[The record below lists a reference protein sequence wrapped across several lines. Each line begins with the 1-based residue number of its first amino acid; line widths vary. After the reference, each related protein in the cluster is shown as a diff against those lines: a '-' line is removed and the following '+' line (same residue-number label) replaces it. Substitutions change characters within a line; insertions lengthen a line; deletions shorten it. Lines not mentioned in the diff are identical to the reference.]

1 MAPTIIF
8 LFLTPAAFFAGLID
22 SMAGGGGLISL
33 PALLVAGVPSHLA
46 LGTNKLQ
53 SCLGTAFSTARYL
66 KGGHLHPP
74 TGIVAALC
82 ALAGSFLGAR
92 LALEL
97 PGQMLLRLLPYLVA
111 GVGIFTFVS
120 PRFGEEDRFAA
131 GNRWNLPVAAALG
144 LTIGAYDGFFGPGTG
159 SFLAFFFVL
168 FFRFGF
174 VRATANAKLA
184 NLASNVAALLT
195 FTAARQ
201 VLWLPALAMAAA
213 NIAGNWVGAGLAIR
227 RGPALIKPAFAL
239 VLLGL
244 LIKLFFFS

>member
-1 MAPTIIF
+1 MTLTI
-8 LFLTPAAFFAGLID
+8 LFLVPAAFLAGLID

-33 PALLVAGVPSHLA
+33 PALLVAGIPSHLA

-53 SCLGTAFSTARYL
+53 SCLGTTFSTARYL
-66 KGGHLHPP
+66 KGGHLYLP
-74 TGIVAALC
+74 TGIAAAIC

-97 PGQMLLRLLPYLVA
+97 PGQFLLRLLPFLVA
-111 GVGIFTFVS
+111 GVGVFTFLS
-120 PRFGEEDRFAA
+120 PRFGEEDRFEA
-131 GNRWNLPVAAALG
+131 GKRWNLPVAAVLG

-159 SFLAFFFVL
+159 SFLAFFNVL

-174 VRATANAKLA
+174 VRATAQAKLA

-195 FTAARQ
+195 FAAARQ
-201 VLWLPALAMAAA
+201 VLWLPALAMAGA
-213 NIAGNWVGAGLAIR
+213 NIAGNWLGAGLAIR
-227 RGPALIKPAFAL
+227 KGPALIKPLFAL

-244 LIKLFFFS
+244 LVKLFFFA